1 MMYLWVFCIFDWF
14 VDNNESIFL
23 MRMWE
28 GVGFWEDGQDFI
40 VKVIRVQMRDGQVY
54 FLIIFGITF

>member
-1 MMYLWVFCIFDWF
+1 
-14 VDNNESIFL
+14 

-40 VKVIRVQMRDGQVY
+40 VKVIRVQTRDGQVY
-54 FLIIFGITF
+54 FLIIFGKIFWIKTGKYFQFPDGGAMREEYQ